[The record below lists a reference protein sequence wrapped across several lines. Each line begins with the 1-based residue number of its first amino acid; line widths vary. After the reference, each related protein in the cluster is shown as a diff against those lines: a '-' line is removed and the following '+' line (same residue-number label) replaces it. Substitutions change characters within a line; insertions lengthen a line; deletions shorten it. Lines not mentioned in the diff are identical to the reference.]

1 MAHMIIVTRNRFN
14 DEGTEDINEPIS
26 INANNI
32 NIVEDSGLETREKSR
47 IIFNDGSSIYII
59 ESKEQIKHLIN
70 RIDPIE

>member
-14 DEGTEDINEPIS
+14 DEGTEEINEPIS

-32 NIVEDSGLETREKSR
+32 NIVEDSGLKTREKSR

>member
-14 DEGTEDINEPIS
+14 DEGTEDINESIS

-32 NIVEDSGLETREKSR
+32 NIVEDSWLETREKSR

-59 ESKEQIKHLIN
+59 ESKEQIVNLIN
-70 RIDPIE
+70 G

>member
-59 ESKEQIKHLIN
+59 ESKEQIVNLIN
-70 RIDPIE
+70 G

>member
-1 MAHMIIVTRNRFN
+1 MAHMIIVTRDRLN
-14 DEGTEDINEPIS
+14 DEGTDDINEPIS